1 MQIRFESPVSW
12 WVVLGLGLL
21 GAMLIGRWYYRES
34 RTAGAPWSWLL
45 PLLRAL
51 AFLMMIAMLTGPVL
65 KHEWIEGELSRVSVL
80 VDNSRSMAF
89 VDRGQTAS
97 RFESVR
103 SLLLSD
109 KSTADNAADDTV
121 PPPESLL
128 GALAKQHHVKVF
140 TTSGVLVWDSQADKS
155 LEKLRS
161 LSAESKTTP
170 LGEAILQQWRRDTLS
185 VEDATANVE
194 ADRAVA
200 DAVVILTDGQN
211 NTVISPVDAVAS
223 ASSKIPIYAIGIGN
237 ANEPIDF
244 AILSADVSQS
254 VRREDRLRGKLR
266 IKEVAPPGTVY
277 QIVVSVQGVEIFSK
291 AMMATGRGVFDM
303 EFDAPIA
310 TALDAAQ
317 SALGQSLEYRSIG
330 LDLDCRVESKI
341 AEASLDNNQL
351 RTSTWGIVKQNQVL
365 ILDPRGRWEFR
376 YIRNALERD
385 PTWKVQSSIGPRAMA
400 EQDFPKLR
408 AELLAY
414 DLVIAASDIAAKL
427 NAEQMAWL
435 VGYVRDSGGGLV
447 WIDSERPR
455 PAISTPL
462 SSILPVLS
470 DREGLA
476 TQRTRAAIR
485 DTTLRLAPA
494 ANSQPAFQLESNS
507 VTNQSTWS
515 NFPPFH
521 SFRSVEVKPGAE
533 VMLESKRPDDVQ
545 WQPLIATSLYGQGR
559 VLYLATDETWRW
571 RYGVADLYHQ
581 RFWNQISGW
590 GMRSP
595 FVVSGTYVSLDAGKR
610 VYSPDESVVVRAKV
624 LNESSQPLE
633 NGVVQLQVF
642 KNSLLVTSYPM
653 QEVEKSGGIYRSVI
667 DLATESEFSLET
679 AGEYE
684 LRVSVLGI
692 PEASTNVMTS
702 FLIAPQTEIEMQLL
716 ACNEELLKSIADKSG
731 GKYYPLEDAQTIAK
745 ELEAFRKGRIV
756 SSETILWQSYP
767 WFVAVMA
774 LLALEW
780 YLRKRAGFV

>member
-1 MQIRFESPVSW
+1 
-12 WVVLGLGLL
+12 
-21 GAMLIGRWYYRES
+21 
-34 RTAGAPWSWLL
+34 
-45 PLLRAL
+45 
-51 AFLMMIAMLTGPVL
+51 MMIAMLTGPIL

-80 VDNSRSMAF
+80 VDTSRSMAF
-89 VDRGQTAS
+89 VDRGQTES

-103 SLLLSD
+103 SLLLSN
-109 KSTADNAADDTV
+109 KNSTDTTV

-128 GALAKQHHVKVF
+128 GAFASQHHVKVF
-140 TTSGVLVWDSQADKS
+140 TTSGDLVWDSQTDKS
-155 LEKLRS
+155 LDKLRN

-170 LGEAILQQWRRDTLS
+170 LGEAILQQWKRVTS
-185 VEDATANVE
+185 SIEDMTSNREAN
-194 ADRAVA
+194 RAMA
-200 DAVVILTDGQN
+200 DAVVLLTDGQS

-223 ASSKIPIYAIGIGN
+223 ASSKIPIHAIGIGDT
-237 ANEPIDF
+237 NEPIDF

-254 VRREDRLRGKLR
+254 VRREDRLRGTLR
-266 IKEVAPPGTVY
+266 VKEVAPPGTVY
-277 QIVVSVQGVEIFSK
+277 QIVVSVRGMEIFSK
-291 AMMATGRGVFDM
+291 AMIAAGRGVFDM

-341 AEASLDNNQL
+341 AEASLDNNHL

-400 EQDFPKLR
+400 ERDFPKQR

-414 DLVIAASDIAAKL
+414 DLVIAASDVAAKL
-427 NAEQMAWL
+427 NEEQMAWL
-435 VGYVRDSGGGLV
+435 VDYVRDSGGGLV
-447 WIDSERPR
+447 WIDSERAR
-455 PAISTPL
+455 PAISSTLLP
-462 SSILPVLS
+462 ILPVLS
-470 DREGLA
+470 DREGFSL
-476 TQRTRAAIR
+476 QQTRAVQ

-507 VTNQSTWS
+507 VANQSTWS

-533 VMLESKRPDDVQ
+533 VMLESKRSDDAR

-571 RYGVADLYHQ
+571 RYGIADLYHQ
-581 RFWNQISGW
+581 RFWNQVSGW
-590 GMRSP
+590 VMRSP

-610 VYSPDESVVVRAKV
+610 VYSADESVVVRAKV

-642 KNSLLVTSYPM
+642 RNNAPIASYPM
-653 QEVEKSGGIYRSVI
+653 QEVEKSGGVYRSVI
-667 DLATESEFSLET
+667 DLATEPEFSQNT
-679 AGEYE
+679 TGEYE
-684 LRVSVLGI
+684 LRVTVLGI
-692 PEASTNVMTS
+692 PEASTNVTTS
-702 FLIAPQTEIEMQLL
+702 FMIAPQSEIEMQSLG
-716 ACNEELLKSIADKSG
+716 CNEELLKSIADKSG
-731 GKYYPLEDAQTIAK
+731 GKFYTLNDAPTMAK

-756 SSETILWQSYP
+756 SSETVLWQSYP
-767 WFVAVMA
+767 WFVAVMV
-774 LLALEW
+774 LLAMEW